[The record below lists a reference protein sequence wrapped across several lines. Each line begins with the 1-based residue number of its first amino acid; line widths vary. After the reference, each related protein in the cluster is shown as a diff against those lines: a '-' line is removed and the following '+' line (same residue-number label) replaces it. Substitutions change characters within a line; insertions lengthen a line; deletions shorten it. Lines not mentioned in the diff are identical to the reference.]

1 MLAHELLAQLKTQLD
16 FQPTGEPAANL
27 TLGRGRLHGQ
37 LVYLAII
44 ERNTRCQSNH
54 TSREPLIE
62 FSSKSD

>member
-37 LVYLAII
+37 LV
-44 ERNTRCQSNH
+44 
-54 TSREPLIE
+54 
-62 FSSKSD
+62 